1 MESINPSHTQED
13 EISLR
18 ELFDVLWRGK
28 LLILS
33 ITAAFTLIAA
43 VAAWVTP
50 KSYKASVVISPVS
63 DTSSSQFGSGLS
75 SLTSQFGGLASLA
88 GISIGGDS
96 KKSESLAVLQSE
108 ALTENYIQANHL
120 MQVLYED
127 KWDPVEKKWRVS
139 DPDKV
144 PTLWKANDY
153 FKKRVRA
160 VTTDTKTGLVTLTIT
175 WKDPKLA
182 ASWANEL
189 VQVTNEY
196 LRTKAINQSERNI
209 IYLNEEAAKT
219 DAVGVKEAIYSIL
232 QTEINK
238 QMLAR
243 GSDEYAFKVID
254 PAVPPERAASPK
266 KLIWILVGMFAG
278 LFLSAFVVLIRSA
291 GGPNK

>member
-1 MESINPSHTQED
+1 MESINPTHTQED

-28 LLILS
+28 GLILS
-33 ITAAFTLIAA
+33 ITVIFTLIAA
-43 VAAWVTP
+43 IAAWVTP
-50 KSYKASVVISPVS
+50 KSYKANVIISPVS
-63 DTSSSQFGSGLS
+63 DTSSSQFGGGLS

-88 GISIGGDS
+88 GINVGGDS

-127 KWDPVEKKWRVS
+127 KWDPAEKKWRVS

-160 VTTDTKTGLVTLTIT
+160 VKTDTKTGLVTLTIT

-196 LRTKAINQSERNI
+196 LRNKAIDQSERNI
-209 IYLNEEAAKT
+209 TYLNEEAAKT

-238 QMLAR
+238 KMLAR
-243 GSDEYAFKVID
+243 GSDEYAFKIID
-254 PAVPPERAASPK
+254 PAVPPERAASPQ

-278 LFLSAFVVLIRSA
+278 LFLSAFVVLLRSA